1 MPVRPSPRDRPR
13 CWLVTPS
20 GQRGSGAAPGW
31 WGPHG
36 QAWSG
41 QGPRSLASLT
51 LAASA
56 GTQVLDVTA
65 VEALDSAGLAL
76 LVALAQRTPGA
87 RVEGAPQGLA
97 ELLAAY
103 RLTPALAFDADH

>member
-1 MPVRPSPRDRPR
+1 MPS
-13 CWLVTPS
+13 
-20 GQRGSGAAPGW
+20 
-31 WGPHG
+31 
-36 QAWSG
+36 
-41 QGPRSLASLT
+41 

-76 LVALAQRTPGA
+76 LVALAERTPGA

>member
-1 MPVRPSPRDRPR
+1 M
-13 CWLVTPS
+13 T
-20 GQRGSGAAPGW
+20 ATA
-31 WGPHG
+31 
-36 QAWSG
+36 
-41 QGPRSLASLT
+41 ASLQREGDRLRFSGT
-51 LAASA
+51 LDRSAATALWPQALAASA

-65 VEALDSAGLAL
+65 VDAVDSAGLAL
-76 LVALAQRTPGA
+76 LVALAEHTPGA